1 MLSAEGSS
9 RTVPLHSAPKS
20 WPKESTKEDEPTEKR
35 VPECGSLDLEL
46 RVWDRDE
53 LGNVVQK
60 THSTIQDIRR
70 DLDAVAGIN
79 IYRDGFRVLPYGE
92 PQDDWLR
99 LDLRRVQNP
108 TLRLSNNQIY
118 GVVHISA
125 DSNPQLR
132 DQSNREGLDE
142 NQDLNDR

>member
-1 MLSAEGSS
+1 EIE
-9 RTVPLHSAPKS
+9 TPD
-20 WPKESTKEDEPTEKR
+20 KEEPQDTKLI
-35 VPECGSLDLEL
+35 ECGHLDLEL

-60 THSTIQDIRR
+60 THSTIHDIRR

-125 DSNPQLR
+125 DANPQLR

-142 NQDLNDR
+142 NQALQD